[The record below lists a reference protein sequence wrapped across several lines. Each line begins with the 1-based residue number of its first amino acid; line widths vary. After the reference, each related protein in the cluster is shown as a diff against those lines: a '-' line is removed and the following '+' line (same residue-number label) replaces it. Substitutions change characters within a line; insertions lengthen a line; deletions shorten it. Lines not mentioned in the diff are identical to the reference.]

1 MIFNAVYINSFLASL
16 NCRNRIRQQM
26 AGIVNVESQLSNSIR
41 VDSAN
46 DVGGNGG
53 FAIGGSNGRLQ
64 VGLYAAQKSMRD
76 EDPSE
81 KVQSL

>member
-1 MIFNAVYINSFLASL
+1 MVLNAVYINSFLASL

-41 VDSAN
+41 VGD
-46 DVGGNGG
+46 NGG
-53 FAIGGSNGRLQ
+53 FAIGGSSRRLQ